1 MQEILGNKGSSGD
14 APGMQEALGDAEK
27 REQGPPGRSREW
39 AGGVF
44 FLLDVSS
51 EPLTING

>member
-27 REQGPPGRSREW
+27 REQGPPGRSRQW